1 MSICPTKLFNFT
13 KFLPVKLAPILQWD
27 GVRKICIRLAKTNL
41 LPLPEPTEFI
51 GKWGENNCP
60 NCFHRKQ
67 TKPWNMVEF

>member
-41 LPLPEPTEFI
+41 LRLPEPTEFI
-51 GKWGENNCP
+51 GKS
-60 NCFHRKQ
+60 RKTITQ
-67 TKPWNMVEF
+67 IVFTKKTDKARKMIEF